1 MGEGVGVG
9 QGSTVD
15 AAILHNVIIFV
26 MLGCLADLIV
36 A

>member
-15 AAILHNVIIFV
+15 AAILHNV